1 MYNITSALFGYV
13 VAARILMEE
22 KGAFSW
28 MFRVFTKIRDGLYK
42 TRTYNI
48 NVCIVAHVY
57 SLISRKDEQQLRAR
71 VCVYVCVC
79 ATVLIFRLL
88 HAAR

>member
-1 MYNITSALFGYV
+1 
-13 VAARILMEE
+13 
-22 KGAFSW
+22 
-28 MFRVFTKIRDGLYK
+28 MFRVFTKIRVGLCK
-42 TRTYNI
+42 KEQERAKKNTYNV